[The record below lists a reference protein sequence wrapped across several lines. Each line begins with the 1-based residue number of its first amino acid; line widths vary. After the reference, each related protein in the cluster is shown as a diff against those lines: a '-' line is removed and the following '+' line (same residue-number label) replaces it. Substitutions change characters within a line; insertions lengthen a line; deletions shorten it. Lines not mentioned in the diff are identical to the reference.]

1 MGNNTELTNN
11 LKMMIQDHI
20 QRLRKI
26 VESKSSSFQF
36 LLGDEAITSIPN
48 IMRSHKMGISFVDDK
63 DCFDLGDEF
72 YIMDDINYLFLI
84 KGPKGFRVGVI
95 VLCISSSCIISTKT
109 LYLNMLDGQVRPYL
123 WDDKKENFYWL
134 DSIFAKT
141 DVFHDIYDYIHR
153 FSDDISI
160 WNSIKGKSLKISDIK
175 NYKSIISSRPVY
187 DYAGKKY
194 SYPIEERHLPVFS
207 FSDENIIEK
216 IVKQDEFNQKKLK
229 WGRECKNYR
238 TIRNDQNKWGIE
250 DKYTEELVIDYVF
263 DKIEWI
269 EDIDCVKFTL
279 KGKEAIW
286 HISKLREL
294 S

>member
-109 LYLNMLDGQVRPYL
+109 LYFNWLDREVRPCL
-123 WDDKKENFYWL
+123 WDENKESFYWL

-141 DVFHDIYDYIHR
+141 SNIHNIYDLVHQ

-160 WNSIKGKSLKISDIK
+160 WKSIKGKGLKVADLIK
-175 NYKSIISSRPVY
+175 YKSITSTRLVY
-187 DYAGKKY
+187 DFEKNKY
-194 SYPIEERHLPVFS
+194 VCPIEEKNLPVFS
-207 FSDENIIEK
+207 ISDDNILEK
-216 IVKQDEFNQKKLK
+216 IVKQDVLNQKKLK

-250 DKYTEELVIDYVF
+250 DINTEELVIDYVF
-263 DKIEWI
+263 DEIKWLE
-269 EDIDCVKFTL
+269 EVDFVKFSL
-279 KGKEAIW
+279 EGKEAIW

-294 S
+294 P